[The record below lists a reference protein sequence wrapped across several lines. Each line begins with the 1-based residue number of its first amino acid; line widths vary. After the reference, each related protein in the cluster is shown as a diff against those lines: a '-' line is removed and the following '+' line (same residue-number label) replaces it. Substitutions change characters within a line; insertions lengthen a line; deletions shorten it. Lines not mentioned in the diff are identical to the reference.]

1 MNINM
6 QNWNGRKTK
15 DRKSGIVGMGFA
27 YPINRKVY
35 NKVKAEYT
43 PRILELT
50 AELTDTI

>member
-1 MNINM
+1 MKVIGDAV
-6 QNWNGRKTK
+6 WLGILLGVA
-15 DRKSGIVGMGFA
+15 GIVGMGFA